1 MSVTLSILLAGAA
14 LLLVMAALALLPSR
28 AERDLRRRAMGL
40 GLAGGDD
47 AAIGSRQSLR
57 ALTAEERPFFQRALM
72 TLGQNPDVPDKYRT
86 PPLILIFITGAA
98 VVGTW
103 WAVGDNFGRLGG
115 FLISVLVGA
124 LVLRFLFTRERTRY
138 ANLLLAQIPDAIG
151 LVLRAV
157 RTGLPVVEALR
168 SIASEVPSPTAD
180 EFGRVSQEVGIGIPV
195 EDALWALYQ
204 RSELKEYAFL
214 AVTVGLQAQAGGNLT
229 ETLANLA
236 DLVRKRVAMVSK
248 VKAITAEART
258 SALILIGLPFVVAVI
273 LTVLNPEYVGDLF
286 THSKAGTLQAM
297 FVVLMTLGIVTINT
311 LISRATRD

>member
-1 MSVTLSILLAGAA
+1 MNATLSILLAGAA

-28 AERDLRRRAMGL
+28 AERDLRRRAAGL
-40 GLAGGDD
+40 GLAGAEELAG
-47 AAIGSRQSLR
+47 GTRQSLR
-57 ALTAEERPFFQRALM
+57 ALTLEERPFFQRALM
-72 TLGQNPDVPDKYRT
+72 TLGQNPDVPEKYRT
-86 PPLILIFITGAA
+86 PPLILIAITGAA
-98 VVGTW
+98 MAGTW
-103 WAVGDNFGRLGG
+103 WALGDNFGRLGA
-115 FLISVLVGA
+115 FLITVLVGA
-124 LVLRFLFTRERTRY
+124 VVLRFLFTRERTRY

-168 SIASEVPSPTAD
+168 SISTEVPSPTAD
-180 EFGRVSQEVGIGIPV
+180 EFSRVSQEVGIGIPV

-248 VKAITAEART
+248 VRAITAEART

-286 THSKAGTLQAM
+286 THPKAGTLQAM
-297 FVVLMTLGIVTINT
+297 FVVLMTVGIVSINT

>member
-40 GLAGGDD
+40 GLAGGEQLEGG
-47 AAIGSRQSLR
+47 ARQSLR
-57 ALTAEERPFFQRALM
+57 ALTAEERPFHQRALM
-72 TLGQNPDVPDKYRT
+72 ALGQNPEVPDKYRT
-86 PPLILIFITGAA
+86 PPLILILITGSAMA
-98 VVGTW
+98 GTW
-103 WAVGDNFGRLGG
+103 WAIGDNFGQLGG
-115 FLISVLVGA
+115 FLVTVLVGA
-124 LVLRFLFTRERTRY
+124 VVLRFLFTRERTRY
-138 ANLLLAQIPDAIG
+138 ASLLLAQIPDAIG

-168 SIASEVPSPTAD
+168 SIASEVPSPTAE

-286 THSKAGTLQAM
+286 THPKAGTLQAM
-297 FVVLMTLGIVTINT
+297 FVVFMTLGIVTINT
-311 LISRATRD
+311 LIARATRD